1 MGPLNTVLSII
12 LSLFTAHFQ
21 TMLELASLKITLQ
34 HNVKA
39 GIVGSVA
46 VVCFTPLLLDKDEQV

>member
-1 MGPLNTVLSII
+1 
-12 LSLFTAHFQ
+12 
-21 TMLELASLKITLQ
+21 MLELASLKITLH

-46 VVCFTPLLLDKDEQV
+46 VVCFTPLLLDKDEQVCCLILPPFIDPLLCFWN